1 MFTIGSIILGLILVF
16 AGYLLHGGSMV
27 IFVRAWTEF
36 VTIVGGALGIFLA
49 SNGLPIVSATLKQFL
64 SLLKPDPYSK
74 KEFLNLLVMLYQIL
88 NLARREGLLGI
99 ESHLEDPHK
108 SSILGA
114 NKLFSH
120 DHHASSFFCDTMK
133 VIVSGGVKPHDLA
146 DMMEMDLEA
155 MHHEEDMVPSAVY
168 NAGDAMPAVGICA
181 CVLGVIITLGKIGG
195 DPKDLGAS
203 IGLALVGT
211 FAGILIAYIVC
222 FPLSKA
228 LGKRIAVQGQYM
240 NCIRH
245 AIFSFARG
253 EAPMTCVEFARRNIE
268 PSLRPSFSEMEQ
280 AAKQKKA

>member
-1 MFTIGSIILGLILVF
+1 MFLIF
-16 AGYLLHGGSMV
+16 AGYVLHGGSMM
-27 IFVRAWTEF
+27 IFAHAWTEF
-36 VTIVGGALGIFLA
+36 VSILGGALGIFLA
-49 SNGLPIVSATLKQFL
+49 ANGMPVVKKSISA
-64 SLLKPDPYSK
+64 
-74 KEFLNLLVMLYQIL
+74 FLNLIKPDLYTKPAFLDLLVTLYQIL

-108 SSILGA
+108 STILGA

-120 DHHASSFFCDTMK
+120 DHHASDFFCDTMK

-155 MHHEEDMVPSAVY
+155 LHKEENLVPDAIY

-195 DPKDLGAS
+195 DPKDLGAA

-211 FAGILIAYIVC
+211 FAGILFAYVVF
-222 FPLSKA
+222 FPISKA
-228 LGKRIAVQGQYM
+228 MGKRIAVQGQYM

-253 EAPMTCVEFARRNIE
+253 EAPMTCIEFARRNIE
-268 PSLRPSFSEMEQ
+268 PINRPSFGDMEK
-280 AAKQKKA
+280 AAKAKK